1 MLASQVTLCYHESQM
16 NEVLRPFHRLQDRIF
31 RLPIFNRVLIGN
43 SIIIIVGAIGGTLI
57 TRHLTVAGNFNLII
71 LFSLLGI
78 FFTLLVNYGIIRSS
92 LRPLRELSQAVDHV
106 KNGQTSLPETLA
118 RQPDPDIHRLV
129 TAMNSMLER
138 LDRRTNQ
145 WRALSERA
153 INAQEEERRRIARGL
168 HDDTAQTI
176 STLIIYLERLEAAP
190 PVDPLEYQHK
200 LSEIRR
206 MATSMLED
214 LRKNIWDLR
223 PTILDD
229 LGLVPAIRWFA
240 QSDLEKTGVNLQF
253 NFQSENLRL
262 SPPLETMLFRV
273 SQEAVNNIL
282 HHANARTVRICLW
295 HDQSKIW
302 FEIEDDGQGF
312 DVERT
317 SGEAVAKKKLGL
329 LGIQERVSLV
339 GGEVKISSSPGQG
352 TRLVA
357 WVPLLK
363 GNSFGL
369 AHTETLKD
377 QDTDKQA

>member
-1 MLASQVTLCYHESQM
+1 MLVSQVTLCYDDSKVSM
-16 NEVLRPFHRLQDRIF
+16 FLRPFRWLQQFILRF
-31 RLPIFNRVLIGN
+31 PIFNRVLIGN
-43 SIIIIVGAIGGTLI
+43 SIIIMVGAIGGTLL
-57 TRHLTVAGNFNLII
+57 TRHLTVAGNLNLII
-71 LFSLLGI
+71 LFSTLGI
-78 FFTLLVNYGIIRSS
+78 LLTLLVNYLIIRTS
-92 LRPLRELSQAVDHV
+92 LRPLRELSRAVDQV
-106 KNGQTSLPETLA
+106 KNGQTALPETLA
-118 RQPDPDIHRLV
+118 MQSDPDIHRLV
-129 TAMNSMLER
+129 VAMNSMLER

-153 INAQEEERRRIARGL
+153 LNAQEEERRRIARGL

-190 PVDPLEYQHK
+190 PTDPAESQQK
-200 LSEIRR
+200 LSVIRR

-240 QSDLEKTGVNLQF
+240 QSDLEEAGVNLQF
-253 NFQSENLRL
+253 DFQSENLRL

-282 HHANARTVRICLW
+282 HHANASTAKICLW
-295 HDQSKIW
+295 KDQSKIW
-302 FEIEDDGQGF
+302 FEVEDDGQGF

-317 SGEAVAKKKLGL
+317 SGEAVAKKQLGL

-339 GGEVKISSSPGQG
+339 GGEVKITSSPGQG
-352 TRLVA
+352 TRLVV

-363 GNSFGL
+363 GNSN
-369 AHTETLKD
+369 E
-377 QDTDKQA
+377 